1 MKQIFEYG
9 NTIILSHNEMT
20 FLVFK
25 SILSKPKI
33 DVIGCY
39 KDKEDIVKRIRR
51 GSDYGVLV
59 LELLVEAPPLELS
72 ESQKRL
78 AELIANIGKPMGSM
92 KGE

>member
-1 MKQIFEYG
+1 MEKLNEYG
-9 NTIILSHNEMT
+9 NTIILGHNGMT

-33 DVIGCY
+33 DIIGCY

-72 ESQKRL
+72 ESQKRM
-78 AELIANIGKPMGSM
+78 AELIAGIGH
-92 KGE
+92 